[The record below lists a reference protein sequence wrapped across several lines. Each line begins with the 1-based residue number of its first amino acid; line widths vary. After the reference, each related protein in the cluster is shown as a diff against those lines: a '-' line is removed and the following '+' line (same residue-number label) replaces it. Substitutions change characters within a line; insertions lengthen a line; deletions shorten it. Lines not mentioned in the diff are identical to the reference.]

1 VAASGNADDV
11 RSDEL
16 NVHASSS
23 RMRHISERQGKS
35 EGVCREFDGLDPRL
49 MSAQF
54 VMSSHEGC
62 NYVHRQQ

>member
-1 VAASGNADDV
+1 MADSSDADDV

-23 RMRHISERQGKS
+23 RMGHISERQGES
-35 EGVCREFDGLDPRL
+35 EGVCREFDGLPPRL

-62 NYVHRQQ
+62 KYVHRQQ